1 MTIFV
6 ILCCKVIE
14 ALQIVEEH
22 IFPIHWLSWW
32 WRSAWDHQ
40 KLCEIGTYIQHN
52 LSILNFHT
60 QFSLSSSYGELLLLP
75 WSGGGEMCIQSIGGY
90 RRGDIKAWLSLK
102 LWSKKVIIREEP
114 ISLICTT
121 TIRAW
126 RIFQGYKREWRYK
139 AEPGDTDISL

>member
-1 MTIFV
+1 MLFCPLKAAKSEKIPFMTIFV

-60 QFSLSSSYGELLLLP
+60 QFSLSSSYGGIIIITMIWRRRNVYPEYT
-75 WSGGGEMCIQSIGGY
+75 GGY
-90 RRGDIKAWLSLK
+90 RRGDIKAWLCLK

-126 RIFQGYKREWRYK
+126 RICQGY
-139 AEPGDTDISL
+139 